1 MTFIKDVIS
10 HSRSKD
16 LQPVN
21 VLGLVESARS
31 LTNLN
36 EICRAAPGLLSGLTF
51 AAEDFALDL
60 SLTRTPDL
68 KEFLFARSAIV
79 TACRAHNLPSI
90 IDLVATAYKSEA
102 DQEAL
107 QREAEDGKRMGFNGK
122 QCIHPSQTG
131 TVDKIFS
138 PEGYEVEWAV
148 RIVVAQK
155 KAEQQGR
162 GAWSL
167 DGKMIDKP
175 VEGKAEK
182 VVSRARLCGFDVEGM
197 FERFKGQEP
206 E

>member
-10 HSRSKD
+10 HARPQD

-31 LTNLN
+31 LTNIN
-36 EICRAAPGLLSGLTF
+36 EICRAAPGSLSGLTF

-102 DQEAL
+102 DQESL

-131 TVDKIFS
+131 TVEKIFS
-138 PEGYEVEWAV
+138 PERYEVEWAV

-155 KAEQQGR
+155 KAEEQGR

-167 DGKMIDKP
+167 DGRMIDKP

-182 VVSRARLCGFDVEGM
+182 VVGRARLLWI
-197 FERFKGQEP
+197 
-206 E
+206 